1 MSRSIHVMKKAEA
14 KRLAIAEKLANHL
27 LSKGLNGAS
36 LRQMAQAAETSDR
49 MLLHYFA
56 DKNELMTQ
64 TLKLIADRFL
74 ALLTSAQ
81 PLQIPYEHLV
91 RHLSEMVHQP
101 EVKPYLR
108 LWLDLAA
115 SSAGGNEIHREIA
128 KRVFHDYFEW
138 VAKALKVE
146 REEERIPLAAL
157 AVATV
162 EGFVMMDACDS
173 ASFIPFALRGLWPR

>member
-1 MSRSIHVMKKAEA
+1 MKKTEA
-14 KRLAIAEKLANHL
+14 KRMAIAEKLADHL
-27 LSKGLNGAS
+27 LSQGLKGAS

-64 TLKLIADRFL
+64 TLKLVADRFL
-74 ALLTSAQ
+74 ALLTNAQ

-91 RHLSEMVHQP
+91 RHLSEMVSQP
-101 EVKPYLR
+101 EVKTYLR

-115 SSAGGNEIHREIA
+115 SSAGGDGIHREIA
-128 KRVFHDYFEW
+128 KRVFHDYFDW
-138 VAKALKVE
+138 VAAALKVE
-146 REEERIPLAAL
+146 REEERKPLAAL

-162 EGFVMMDACDS
+162 EGFVLMDACDS
-173 ASFIPFALRGLWPR
+173 ASFISIALSGVGAR